1 MEEERQVIDRIDIG
15 CDSIL
20 IYRFGG
26 QSSLVVS
33 LEKGGAVEIFLDSDE
48 SLRLAEALRLAAI
61 ERD

>member
-20 IYRFGG
+20 VYRLES
-26 QSSLVVS
+26 QSSLVVT
-33 LEKGGAVEIFLDSDE
+33 LEKGGDVEILLDSEE